1 MTGKFR
7 RKSHQKS
14 FYDRLKIIAHPK
26 EKKFMEDFSLKKIKN
41 QIIELFEH

>member
-7 RKSHQKS
+7 RKKS
-14 FYDRLKIIAHPK
+14 VFLRQIENNCSPK
-26 EKKFMEDFSLKKIKN
+26 REKFMEDFSLKKIKN